1 MQRGKET
8 AWFGDGVLHMRACVR
23 ACVRVCEDSG
33 AAGNTQD
40 QKGGHVLQT
49 ALVARGVRINVVGSR
64 DPL

>member
-23 ACVRVCEDSG
+23 VCEDSG
-33 AAGNTQD
+33 ATGNTQD
-40 QKGGHVLQT
+40 QKGGRVLQT